1 MSWKKYLAPIA
12 VVLLLLHWGLALAQE
27 DDKAP
32 QTEEEEGP
40 VSGGVP
46 YNPERNLDDK
56 LRDPFKSPF
65 ELEQEKKAAQDTN
78 ASPIPDIENRLPYSI
93 SELELRGIYLQAKT
107 GYMAIFRVGD
117 DYKWWPSG
125 TKFRDADLVNITDAA
140 VIFKHYTSDED
151 VQVREVVKELRR
163 GEE

>member
-1 MSWKKYLAPIA
+1 MSWKKYLARI
-12 VVLLLLHWGLALAQE
+12 VIVLPLVICAFALAQE
-27 DDKAP
+27 DNKTPPA
-32 QTEEEEGP
+32 EEEETP

-46 YNPERNLDDK
+46 YNPERNLEDK

-65 ELEQEKKAAQDTN
+65 ELEQEKKAAQDAT
-78 ASPIPDIENRLPYSI
+78 ATRIPDIENRLPYAI

-117 DYKWWPSG
+117 DYKWWPAG
-125 TKFRDADLVNITDAA
+125 TKFQDADLVNITDAA